1 MAAYQPLT
9 LPAAPINDR
18 VMVRDGFQL
27 VQEAV
32 ANWESLDGVAQVD
45 VVEFPYN
52 TSERGYLAQIAL
64 HGRSKPVYTQLVLVD
79 SYESIEALPELYEAM
94 FEECLPVP
102 WRDEG
107 WE

>member
-9 LPAAPINDR
+9 LPTAPINDR
-18 VMVRDGFQL
+18 VMARDGFQL

-32 ANWESLDGVAQVD
+32 ANWESLDSVSQVD
-45 VVEFPYN
+45 VVEFPDN

-64 HGRSKPVYTQLVLVD
+64 HGQSKPVYMQLVLVD
-79 SYESIEALPELYEAM
+79 PYESIEALPELYEAM
-94 FEECLPVP
+94 FEEGLPVR
-102 WRDEG
+102 WRDES